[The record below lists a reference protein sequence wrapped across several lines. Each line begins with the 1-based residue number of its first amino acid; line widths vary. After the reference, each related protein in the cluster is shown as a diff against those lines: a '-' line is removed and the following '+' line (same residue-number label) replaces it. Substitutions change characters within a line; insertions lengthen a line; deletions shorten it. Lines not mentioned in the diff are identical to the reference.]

1 MPRDSDAQGKLKAES
16 SKRSFMGSSLKK
28 LGLLFS
34 KFNGHMS
41 EPSSQPMYTI
51 SDGIVQQHYMWQDIR
66 YSQMEKGK
74 SEACSQSEINLSEV
88 ELGESQ
94 GPAQSSE
101 CPLACSSSLH
111 CVSSICS
118 SNSKLLDSSEDVFE
132 TWGEACDLLMHKWG
146 DGQEEQVITRL

>member
-1 MPRDSDAQGKLKAES
+1 
-16 SKRSFMGSSLKK
+16 
-28 LGLLFS
+28 
-34 KFNGHMS
+34 
-41 EPSSQPMYTI
+41 
-51 SDGIVQQHYMWQDIR
+51 MWQDIR

-74 SEACSQSEINLSEV
+74 AEACSQSEINLSEV
-88 ELGESQ
+88 ELGEAR
-94 GPAQSSE
+94 GTAQSTE

-146 DGQEEQVITRL
+146 DGQEEQVTTRL